1 MSLRLLDNCCAPHL
15 NGGNYDMTKLTIP
28 QIREEVQQLTVESTQ
43 LARRQIQINA
53 RLNALMQ
60 ETYRR
65 SYSRA
70 PTTSR
75 RITADVRAS
84 VRHVA
89 ANNPDMAHQDIAE
102 AHNINIGRV
111 SEILHGKR

>member
-1 MSLRLLDNCCAPHL
+1 M
-15 NGGNYDMTKLTIP
+15 KLTIP
-28 QIREEVQQLTVESTQ
+28 QIREEVQQLTSESTA
-43 LARRQIQINA
+43 LARRQTQINA
-53 RLNALMQ
+53 RINALMQ

-65 SYSRA
+65 SYTRA
-70 PTTSR
+70 PVTSKR
-75 RITADVRAS
+75 VTAGVRAS

-89 ANNPDMAHQDIAE
+89 ATNPDMSHQALAE

>member
-1 MSLRLLDNCCAPHL
+1 
-15 NGGNYDMTKLTIP
+15 MTKLTIP
-28 QIREEVQQLTVESTQ
+28 QIRDLITELTDEGIK
-43 LARRQIQINA
+43 LARRQFEINL
-53 RLNALMQ
+53 RVNALMQ

-65 SYSRA
+65 SYTRA
-70 PTTSR
+70 PTKSK

-84 VRHVA
+84 VRA
-89 ANNPDMAHQDIAE
+89 MATANPDMAHQEIAE

>member
-1 MSLRLLDNCCAPHL
+1 
-15 NGGNYDMTKLTIP
+15 MTKLTIP
-28 QIREEVQQLTVESTQ
+28 QIREMISELTDEGIKLS
-43 LARRQIQINA
+43 RRQFEINSHI
-53 RLNALMQ
+53 NALMQ

-70 PTTSR
+70 PMKSK
-75 RITADVRAS
+75 RITADVRLS
-84 VRHVA
+84 VWA
-89 ANNPDMAHQDIAE
+89 MAKDNPDMAHQDIAE

>member
-1 MSLRLLDNCCAPHL
+1 M
-15 NGGNYDMTKLTIP
+15 KLTIP
-28 QIREEVQQLTVESTQ
+28 EIRDLITELTGESKT
-43 LARRQIQINA
+43 LARRQLYIAGRI
-53 RLNALMQ
+53 NALMQ

-65 SYSRA
+65 SYTRA

-75 RITADVRAS
+75 RITEAVRQS
-84 VRHVA
+84 VRVTA
-89 ANNPDMAHQDIAE
+89 ANNPDMSHQALAE

>member
-1 MSLRLLDNCCAPHL
+1 M
-15 NGGNYDMTKLTIP
+15 KLTIP
-28 QIREEVQQLTVESTQ
+28 QIREEVQQLTAEGLQ
-43 LARRQIQINA
+43 LTHRQLEIYARID
-53 RLNALMQ
+53 ALMQ

-65 SYSRA
+65 SYTRA
-70 PTTSR
+70 PVTSR

-84 VRHVA
+84 VRHMA
-89 ANNPDMAHQDIAE
+89 ANNPDASHQEIAE